1 MRNKEDATRDYI
13 NMIKQSWTYDRMTET
28 ERAALVEAV
37 KFAKVAGA
45 YETRWSILQSV
56 NYAFLLALGYKGG
69 DWRRKADEPL
79 F

>member
-1 MRNKEDATRDYI
+1 MKDKENAKRDYI
-13 NMIKQSWTYDRMTET
+13 EMMKQSWTYDRMTED
-28 ERAALVEAV
+28 EKKGLLEAV

-69 DWRRKADEPL
+69 DWRREATEPQ

>member
-1 MRNKEDATRDYI
+1 MKDKENAKRDYI
-13 NMIKQSWTYDRMTET
+13 EMMKQSWTYDRMTED
-28 ERAALVEAV
+28 EKKGLLEAV

-45 YETRWSILQSV
+45 YDTRWSILQSI

-69 DWRRKADEPL
+69 DWRKKADEPL